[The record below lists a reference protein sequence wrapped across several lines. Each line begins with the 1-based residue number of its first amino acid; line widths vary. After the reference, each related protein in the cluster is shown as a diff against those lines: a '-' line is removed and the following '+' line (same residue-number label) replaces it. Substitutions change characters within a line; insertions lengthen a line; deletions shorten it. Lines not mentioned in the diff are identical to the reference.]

1 MSATPVFS
9 QTTSMQHLQGDSH
22 AAQTLV
28 LQITLAP
35 VHRHTSQTSFSQH
48 LQCDS
53 TPARTNTMEITMAVT
68 HRTAGGPAATTRAG
82 GPSAVSGHCGDSRPS
97 GDHARRSLWTLR
109 REPAQR
115 RPRAP
120 QALLQSLDTAERA
133 GPAATTRAAGPSA
146 VSGHCGLLRRR
157 PCCSLWTLRREPAQ
171 RRPRAPQTLLQSLVS
186 GHCGES
192 RPSGDHARRR
202 PFCSLWTLRPSAT
215 EALLQ
220 SLDTAETAG
229 PAATTRAADPSA
241 VSGHCGESRPS
252 GDHARRRPFCSLWTL
267 RPSAPQ
273 ALLQSL
279 DTAERAGPAATTRAA
294 GPAAVSGHCG
304 ESRPSGDH
312 ARRRPFCSLWTLRR
326 EPAQAPQALL
336 QSLDTAERAG
346 PAATTRAAGPSAV
359 SGHCG
364 ESRPSGDHAR
374 RRPFCSLWTLQA
386 LLQSRQ

>member
-1 MSATPVFS
+1 MPRSTGPANHNG
-9 QTTSMQHLQGDSH
+9 TSG
-22 AAQTLV
+22 
-28 LQITLAP
+28 
-35 VHRHTSQTSFSQH
+35 HTSQTSFCS

-68 HRTAGGPAATTRAG
+68 T
-82 GPSAVSGHCGDSRPS
+82 
-97 GDHARRSLWTLR
+97 
-109 REPAQR
+109 EPPGTQR

-120 QALLQSLDTAERA
+120 QALLQSLDTAARA
-133 GPAATTRAAGPSA
+133 GPAAT
-146 VSGHCGLLRRR
+146 
-157 PCCSLWTLRREPAQ
+157 Q
-171 RRPRAPQTLLQSLVS
+171 
-186 GHCGES
+186 
-192 RPSGDHARRR
+192 
-202 PFCSLWTLRPSAT
+202 
-215 EALLQ
+215 ALLQ
-220 SLDTAETAG
+220 SLDTAERAG

-252 GDHARRRPFCSLWTL
+252 GDHTRRRPFCSLWTL

-294 GPAAVSGHCG
+294 GPSAVSGHCG
-304 ESRPSGDH
+304 DSRPSGDH
-312 ARRRPFCSLWTLRR
+312 ARRRPFCSLWTLR
-326 EPAQAPQALL
+326 PSAPQALL

>member
-1 MSATPVFS
+1 
-9 QTTSMQHLQGDSH
+9 MQHLQGDSH

-28 LQITLAP
+28 LQITMAP

-68 HRTAGGPAATTRAG
+68 HRTAAGPAATTRAG
-82 GPSAVSGHCGDSRPS
+82 GPSAVSGHCGESRPS
-97 GDHARRSLWTLR
+97 GDHTRRRPFCSLWTLR
-109 REPAQR
+109 REPAR

-120 QALLQSLDTAERA
+120 QTLLQSLDTAERA

-157 PCCSLWTLRREPAQ
+157 PFCSLWTLRRQPAQ
-171 RRPRAPQTLLQSLVS
+171 RRPR
-186 GHCGES
+186 
-192 RPSGDHARRR
+192 
-202 PFCSLWTLRPSAT
+202 
-215 EALLQ
+215 
-220 SLDTAETAG
+220 
-229 PAATTRAADPSA
+229 
-241 VSGHCGESRPS
+241 
-252 GDHARRRPFCSLWTL
+252 
-267 RPSAPQ
+267 APQ

-279 DTAERAGPAATTRAA
+279 DTAGPSLDTAAFCAA

-326 EPAQAPQALL
+326 EPAQRRPRASQALL

-359 SGHCG
+359 SGHC
-364 ESRPSGDHAR
+364 
-374 RRPFCSLWTLQA
+374 RPFCSLV
-386 LLQSRQ
+386 SDGVSGVNE